1 MYCST
6 SCPPQ
11 PSSQPPGDV
20 HTASTALPIPC
31 CCYWLSLA
39 VLYLVIVGGC
49 LVGLVGGLVGGWVVW
64 WVGGW
69 VGGLVDRWVDGWFVG
84 WSVACLF
91 AWKARWMSGWLCSGM
106 GRLVACLLGRLVG

>member
-20 HTASTALPIPC
+20 HTASIALPIPC

-39 VLYLVIVGGC
+39 VLYLVM
-49 LVGLVGGLVGGWVVW
+49 
-64 WVGGW
+64 VGGW
-69 VGGLVDRWVDGWFVG
+69 VGGWLDGWFVG
-84 WSVACLF
+84 WSV
-91 AWKARWMSGWLCSGM
+91 G
-106 GRLVACLLGRLVG
+106 CLLICVEGSLDEWVVV